1 MVRPKQ
7 YRIGFVE
14 IHQTVCCQIKRFE
27 RHIMHICR
35 RCKGV
40 CHGDIPSQIHQGE
53 ARAQL
58 IPKFGIIRQG
68 RWRQVMSC
76 QRGES
81 MCSGGAGS
89 RIGSSAD
96 NRRSCIMRQILRHHA
111 VIASRTACPGLLKV
125 CKIPIG
131 VMCLGEG
138 AVLDD

>member
-7 YRIGFVE
+7 YCIGLVE
-14 IHQTVCCQIKRFE
+14 IHQTGCGQIKRFE
-27 RHIMHICR
+27 RHIMRIR
-35 RCKGV
+35 RRGKGV
-40 CHGDIPSQIHQGE
+40 CHGGIPSQIHQGE

-58 IPKFGIIRQG
+58 VPQFGIIRQG
-68 RWRQVMSC
+68 RRRKVVSC
-76 QRGES
+76 QRGKS

-125 CKIPIG
+125 CEIPIG
-131 VMCLGEG
+131 VVCLGEG